1 MQSSMLFNAFNWYNS
16 EEEWSKSVL
25 DYIQE
30 VISRLATQNCRSIN
44 IALAGGSTPYG
55 IYTELA
61 QQWSTASSMPKISLF
76 LTDERD
82 VPLTHPD
89 SNGAKISQ
97 IFNAFN
103 TILIDPLEFNA
114 ERIYRSKIEESL
126 IDRGGAFDLIL
137 LGMGEDGHVA
147 SLFPGKMRWPEPNQT
162 FYKTD
167 GPRQSARYT
176 LALSTLIKAHNVGII
191 IGNQPKKHEIIQQ
204 LKENNPSVMQL
215 PVYQLLEMRKSSV
228 HWFIHKRDD

>member
-1 MQSSMLFNAFNWYNS
+1 MLFNAFNWYNS

-25 DYIQE
+25 DYIQD
-30 VISRLATQNCRSIN
+30 VISRLASQNCRSIN
-44 IALAGGSTPYG
+44 LALAGGSTPFG

-61 QQWSTASSMPKISLF
+61 RQLSAASSTPEISLF

-82 VPLTHPD
+82 VPLTHSD
-89 SNGAKISQ
+89 SNGGKISE

-103 TILIDPLEFNA
+103 TILFDPLEINA
-114 ERIYRSKIEESL
+114 EREYRSKIKERL
-126 IDRGGAFDLIL
+126 TDRGGAFDLIL
-137 LGMGEDGHVA
+137 LGMGEDGHIA

-167 GPRQSARYT
+167 GPRQSVRYT
-176 LALSTLIKAHNVGII
+176 LALSSLIKARHVGII

-204 LKENNPSVMQL
+204 LKEKNPSVMQL

>member
-1 MQSSMLFNAFNWYNS
+1 MLFNAFNWYNS

-25 DYIQE
+25 DYIQD
-30 VISRLATQNCRSIN
+30 VISRLASQNCRSIN
-44 IALAGGSTPYG
+44 LALAGGSTPFG

-61 QQWSTASSMPKISLF
+61 RQLSAASSTPEISLF

-82 VPLTHPD
+82 VPLTHSD
-89 SNGAKISQ
+89 SNGGKISE

-103 TILIDPLEFNA
+103 TILFDPLEINA
-114 ERIYRSKIEESL
+114 EREYRSKIEERL
-126 IDRGGAFDLIL
+126 TDRGGAFDLIL
-137 LGMGEDGHVA
+137 LGMGEDGHIA
-147 SLFPGKMRWPEPNQT
+147 SLFPEKMRWPEPNQT

-167 GPRQSARYT
+167 GPRQSVRYT
-176 LALSTLIKAHNVGII
+176 LALSSLIKARNVGII

-204 LKENNPSVMQL
+204 LKEKNPSVMQL

>member
-1 MQSSMLFNAFNWYNS
+1 MLFNAFNWYNS

-25 DYIQE
+25 DYIQD
-30 VISRLATQNCRSIN
+30 VISRLASQNCRSIN
-44 IALAGGSTPYG
+44 LALAGGSTPFG

-61 QQWSTASSMPKISLF
+61 PQLSPASSTPEISLF

-82 VPLTHPD
+82 VPLTHSD
-89 SNGAKISQ
+89 SNGGKISE

-103 TILIDPLEFNA
+103 TILFDPLEINA
-114 ERIYRSKIEESL
+114 EREYRSKIEERL
-126 IDRGGAFDLIL
+126 TDRGGAFDLIL
-137 LGMGEDGHVA
+137 LGMGEDGHIA

-167 GPRQSARYT
+167 GPRQSVRYT
-176 LALSTLIKAHNVGII
+176 LALSSLIKARHVGII

-204 LKENNPSVMQL
+204 LKEKNPSVMQL